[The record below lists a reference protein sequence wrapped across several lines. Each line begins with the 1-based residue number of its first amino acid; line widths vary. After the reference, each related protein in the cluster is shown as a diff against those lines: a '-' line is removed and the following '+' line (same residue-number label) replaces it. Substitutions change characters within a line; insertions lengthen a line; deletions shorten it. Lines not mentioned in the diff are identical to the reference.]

1 MIKTGFPGQF
11 FRAGIMVRLNV
22 ADIPHLIL
30 KPDADLVKRLP
41 CGKCLPTYK
50 SSIKGGVRTGTVFK
64 DVDASF
70 RG

>member
-1 MIKTGFPGQF
+1 
-11 FRAGIMVRLNV
+11 MVRLNV